1 MCPVGAAV
9 RAVVRMPADTARQ
22 WPVPLVV
29 IAEARNH
36 FAPVVAAVVAAV
48 VVANPSTVEHP
59 AKRVGVEA
67 VDDFVD
73 DSVVAN
79 SHSKLRH
86 RERWQVALKRPELH
100 WQR

>member
-9 RAVVRMPADTARQ
+9 RAVVHMPDDKARQ
-22 WPVPLVV
+22 WPVPLAA

-36 FAPVVAAVVAAV
+36 FALVVVAAAVAV
-48 VVANPSTVEHP
+48 VVANPSTIEHP
-59 AKRVGVEA
+59 AMRVGVEV

-79 SHSKLRH
+79 SHNKLRH
-86 RERWQVALKRPELH
+86 RERWLVTLKRLELH